1 MKNSSR
7 KYFSDLCTSLSKIEV
22 RRENLDS
29 IDLDEALE
37 EILQRISKTKV
48 TGGKV
53 IFIGNGGSAAIAS
66 HQAVDF
72 WKNGGIRAVSFNDTS
87 LLTCISNDYGYEHV
101 FEKPIEMF
109 AESSDVL
116 IAISSS
122 GKSRNILRGVEIARS
137 KNCFVITLSGF
148 KPDNPLRRKGR
159 LNFYVPS
166 ESYGFVEISHLT
178 ICHYLADRLCAQNQ
192 PHSSAVRKMG
202 TVLAGTGLTPPLK
215 SKPVPARTVPGTKR

>member
-1 MKNSSR
+1 MKNSGR

-29 IDLDEALE
+29 IDLDRALEEALE
-37 EILQRISKTKV
+37 TILKTRA

-53 IFIGNGGSAAIAS
+53 IFVGNGGSAAIAS

-122 GKSRNILRGVEIARS
+122 GKSQNILRGVEIAQS

-148 KPDNPLRRKGR
+148 KPDNPLRRKGQ

-192 PHSSAVRKMG
+192 IHSSTARKM
-202 TVLAGTGLTPPLK
+202 GTGLTPSLK
-215 SKPVPARTVPGTKR
+215 SKPAPARTVPGTKR